1 MGMFDGL
8 FGSYSKREL
17 AKIEPI
23 KNKVLALE
31 DDYAAMSEET
41 LKAQTNVF
49 KERIANGERY
59 PPRGSR
65 NSP

>member
-31 DDYAAMSEET
+31 DDYAEMSEET
-41 LKAQTNVF
+41 LKAQT
-49 KERIANGERY
+49 
-59 PPRGSR
+59 S
-65 NSP
+65 